1 LVGHTHSRTHTHID
15 QTHSYTHRR
24 NALNLLHLVVLLIN
38 FTSLLSKM
46 SHDGEHRLT
55 SSGMYEAPRYSKC
68 KAMARRCYSVGVNMT
83 TFYQPLPT
91 PDYRVR
97 IKHHENCSTM
107 QPIYMQH
114 VSGNG
119 VVLGQTRPLLL
130 LPFASDEQYTQRLRQ
145 ACVEGGGY
153 VDIPGIY

>member
-1 LVGHTHSRTHTHID
+1 
-15 QTHSYTHRR
+15 
-24 NALNLLHLVVLLIN
+24 
-38 FTSLLSKM
+38 
-46 SHDGEHRLT
+46 
-55 SSGMYEAPRYSKC
+55 
-68 KAMARRCYSVGVNMT
+68 VGVNWT

-114 VSGNG
+114 VSGDG
-119 VVLGQTRPLLL
+119 MVLGQTRPLLL

-153 VDIPGIY
+153 LDIPGIYIY